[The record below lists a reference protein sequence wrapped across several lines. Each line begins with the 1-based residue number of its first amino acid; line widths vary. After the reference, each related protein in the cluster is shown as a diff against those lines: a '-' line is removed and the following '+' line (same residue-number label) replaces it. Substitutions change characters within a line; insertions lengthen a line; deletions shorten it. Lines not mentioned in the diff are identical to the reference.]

1 MEEGTPKRPLVL
13 LGLIVASFLLFSVL
27 GVQPPYFSA
36 WLSHASSL
44 NPPPLHADEAVQWS
58 LAKEISEGVPYS
70 SNNDRFHGPTLAASL
85 MAASKVTGTAFTE
98 MSESYLRNVTGC
110 YLVLLSLAVLALPG
124 VCLMSRVTAAVF
136 CFVVGGAAPFG
147 FYYVQEVLL
156 VAGLAWGVVLW
167 LRAEAS
173 ERKMIWRL
181 LSGAAFGFALACKVT
196 AAAYLLLFFIALM
209 IVRKTWA
216 DRNLLAF
223 IAGLVASWAFFQS
236 VAFTDVP
243 GLVTW
248 WSQLARS
255 LGVASGHSEDT
266 LTALSY
272 WPWLWAALW
281 LVVFST
287 YRFLSQRA
295 IPFRS
300 GPYDF
305 ALVFVGL
312 LFGFHLLL
320 PYKTPWLL
328 YGVMALPLV
337 LVLPY
342 HFSGGW
348 RRDGWLL
355 LGLLIATGVAAGDFA
370 SHSPTA
376 DLRAF
381 VASTARFKAAYKG
394 GPFYVAIDDGHYW
407 PLPYYLRH
415 YQVGYGAFPAAAKAP
430 LRLILA
436 NDTSEP
442 KVAGYVVHRLTL
454 RKDGTEYWVLVAKEY
469 ESVFNRP

>member
-1 MEEGTPKRPLVL
+1 MEEGITKRPLIL
-13 LGLIVASFLLFSVL
+13 LGLIVAGLLLFSLL
-27 GVQPPYFSA
+27 GVQPPYFSS
-36 WLSHASSL
+36 WLSHPSSM
-44 NPPPLHADEAVQWS
+44 NPQPLHADEAVQWS
-58 LAKEISEGVPYS
+58 LAKEMSEGVPYS

-85 MAASKVTGTAFTE
+85 MVASKITGTAFTD

-110 YLVLLSLAVLALPG
+110 YLALLSLAALALPG
-124 VCLMSRVTAAVF
+124 VSLMSRVTAATF
-136 CFVVGGAAPFG
+136 CFMVGGGTPFG

-156 VAGLAWGVVLW
+156 VAGLAWASVLW
-167 LRAEAS
+167 LRS
-173 ERKMIWRL
+173 EVSARKIYWRL
-181 LSGAAFGFALACKVT
+181 LSGVAFGFALASKVT
-196 AAAYLLLFFIALM
+196 AAAYLLFFFIALM
-209 IVRKTWA
+209 IVRKTWIN
-216 DRNLLAF
+216 RQTLAF
-223 IAGLVASWAFFQS
+223 MAGLVASWAFFQS
-236 VAFTDVP
+236 VAFTDVH
-243 GLVTW
+243 GLATW

-255 LGVASGHSEDT
+255 LGVASGRSEDT

-281 LVVFST
+281 LGEFST
-287 YRFLSQRA
+287 YRFLGQRA

-300 GPYDF
+300 GSFDF

-342 HFSGGW
+342 HLSGGW
-348 RRDGWLL
+348 RRDGMLL
-355 LGLLIATGVAAGDFA
+355 LGLLISAGVAAGDFA

-376 DLRAF
+376 DLRTF
-381 VASTARFKAAYKG
+381 EASTARLKAAYKG
-394 GPFYVAIDDGHYW
+394 GPFYIAIQEGQYW

-415 YQVGYGAFPAAAKAP
+415 YQVGYGDFPAAAKAP

-442 KVAGYVVHRLTL
+442 KVAGYAVRRLIL
-454 RKDGTEYWVLVAKEY
+454 RKEGTEYWVLVAKEY
-469 ESVFNRP
+469 ESVFSRP